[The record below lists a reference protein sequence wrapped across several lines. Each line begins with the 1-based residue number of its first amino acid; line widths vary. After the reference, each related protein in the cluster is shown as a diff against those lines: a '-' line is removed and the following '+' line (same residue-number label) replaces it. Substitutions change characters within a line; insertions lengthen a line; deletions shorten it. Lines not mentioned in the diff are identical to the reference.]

1 MDKYLRQLITI
12 EFDDKK
18 KFQRFSYWL
27 DWRLILIKNNPVDFI
42 IDGYT
47 ILKTKCKGNYQ
58 DKDHEFTERVIKL
71 KGLKQVQPK

>member
-18 KFQRFSYWL
+18 EILVVFL
-27 DWRLILIKNNPVDFI
+27 LIDWRLILIKNNPVDFI

-47 ILKTKCKGNYQ
+47 ILRNKKCKGN
-58 DKDHEFTERVIKL
+58 
-71 KGLKQVQPK
+71 